1 MTLGTRAYID
11 GNGTL
16 KAALT
21 GSNGTADT
29 TGVTA
34 FDANGN
40 ALAIALDGTDAVGI
54 AAPAGAAGIR
64 GWLSGIYQLLTGT
77 LTATLA
83 AGTDVIGA
91 VTQSGAWV
99 LSAGSA
105 VIGGVQ
111 LVDSGGTNRASVSP
125 GGAISTADA
134 ANGPVSPGAAAARSE
149 LVGGVYNATLPA
161 LTNGQQVG
169 LQLDLSGRVLSAGTL
184 TTPYVTFV
192 SPAVSV
198 ATYPINSCLGG
209 LIHIPNLFP
218 TGKGGTIDWLQ
229 IMMGPAISFP
239 SGELWVAVFNQAP
252 TNSTFTDKSSF
263 ILPAADMNKL
273 VVWKPVGP
281 SVSGQNDGTIEPW
294 SFTLV
299 QSNTPVIVAGTDV
312 WIGVQVAIAALT
324 TATTSDLVLMF
335 SGRQYSGN

>member
-105 VIGGVQ
+105 VIGTVVPTNSAGAFSGTTVGTSATSILAANAAKVFLQ
-111 LVDSGGTNRASVSP
+111 IVNAGSTATLWINFGGTAAVNGSGSIPIVP
-125 GGAISTADA
+125 GGAWTSNA
-134 ANGPVSPGAAAARSE
+134 AFVPSDPVS
-149 LVGGVYNATLPA
+149 
-161 LTNGQQVG
+161 
-169 LQLDLSGRVLSAGTL
+169 
-184 TTPYVTFV
+184 
-192 SPAVSV
+192 
-198 ATYPINSCLGG
+198 
-209 LIHIPNLFP
+209 
-218 TGKGGTIDWLQ
+218 
-229 IMMGPAISFP
+229 
-239 SGELWVAVFNQAP
+239 
-252 TNSTFTDKSSF
+252 
-263 ILPAADMNKL
+263 
-273 VVWKPVGP
+273 
-281 SVSGQNDGTIEPW
+281 
-294 SFTLV
+294 
-299 QSNTPVIVAGTDV
+299 
-312 WIGVQVAIAALT
+312 AIA
-324 TATTSDLVLMF
+324 TASSTPITI
-335 SGRQYSGN
+335 GAK